1 MKKGNIYDFYLI
13 VKDNQ
18 LSELPTTSFVKML
31 KNINRARAICQDIDA
46 GREEASKQ
54 AITEEVR
61 EAGRK
66 IELHNTA
73 VRLKIKGEDYEAGDI
88 LPTAELVAAADL
100 QNKAMEKFGAYERSW
115 RDEEVEIEINKIP
128 EEDFIKYASGAV
140 RKDGDKEVK
149 ITNSQAALLYEL
161 LV

>member
-13 VKDNQ
+13 VKDIQ
-18 LSELPTTSFVKML
+18 LSDLPTPSFVKML
-31 KNINRARAICQDIDA
+31 KNINRARAICQDIDS

-73 VRLKIKGEDYEAGDI
+73 VRLKLKGEDYEAGDI

-100 QNKAMEKFGAYERSW
+100 QNKAMEQIGAYERSW
-115 RDEEVEIEINKIP
+115 RDEEVEIEIDKIP
-128 EEDFIKYASGAV
+128 EEDFIKYANGAV

>member
-18 LSELPTTSFVKML
+18 LSELPTPSFVKML
-31 KNINRARAICQDIDA
+31 KNINRARVICQEIDA

-66 IELHNTA
+66 IDLHNTA
-73 VRLKIKGEDYEAGDI
+73 VRFKIKGEDYEAGDI
-88 LPTAELVAAADL
+88 LTTAELVAAADL
-100 QNKAMEKFGAYERSW
+100 QNKAMEHIGAYERSW
-115 RDEEVEIEINKIP
+115 RDEEVEIEIDKIP

-149 ITNSQAALLYEL
+149 ITNCQAALLYEL

>member
-31 KNINRARAICQDIDA
+31 KNINRARVICQDIDA
-46 GREEASKQ
+46 GREAASKQ

-100 QNKAMEKFGAYERSW
+100 LNKAMEQIGAYERSW
-115 RDEEVEIEINKIP
+115 RDEEVEVEIDKIP

-140 RKDGDKEVK
+140 RKDGDKNVK
-149 ITNSQAALLYEL
+149 ITNDQAALLYEL

>member
-18 LSELPTTSFVKML
+18 LSDLPTPSFVKML
-31 KNINRARAICQDIDA
+31 KNINRARAICQDIDS

-66 IELHNTA
+66 IDLHNTA
-73 VRLKIKGEDYEAGDI
+73 VRLKLKGEDYEAGDI

-100 QNKAMEKFGAYERSW
+100 QNKAMEQIGAYERSW
-115 RDEEVEIEINKIP
+115 RDEEVEIEIDKIP

>member
-18 LSELPTTSFVKML
+18 LSDLPTPSFVKML
-31 KNINRARAICQDIDA
+31 KNINRARAICQDIDS

-100 QNKAMEKFGAYERSW
+100 QNKAMEQIGAYERSW
-115 RDEEVEIEINKIP
+115 RDEEVEIEIDKIP

>member
-1 MKKGNIYDFYLI
+1 MKKGNIYDFYMI

-18 LSELPTTSFVKML
+18 LSDLPTPSFVKML

-66 IELHNTA
+66 IDLHNTA

-88 LPTAELVAAADL
+88 LTTAELVAAADL
-100 QNKAMEKFGAYERSW
+100 QNKAMEQIGAYERSW
-115 RDEEVEIEINKIP
+115 RDEEVEIEIDKIP

-140 RKDGDKEVK
+140 RKDGDKEVR
-149 ITNSQAALLYEL
+149 ITNDQAALLYEL

>member
-54 AITEEVR
+54 AITEDVAT
-61 EAGRK
+61 AGRK

-73 VRLKIKGEDYEAGDI
+73 VRLKLKGEDYEAGDI

-100 QNKAMEKFGAYERSW
+100 QNKAMEQIGAYERSW
-115 RDEEVEIEINKIP
+115 RDEEVEIKIDKIP

>member
-66 IELHNTA
+66 IDLHNTA
-73 VRLKIKGEDYEAGDI
+73 VRLKLKGEDYEAGDI

-100 QNKAMEKFGAYERSW
+100 QNKAMEQIGAYERSW
-115 RDEEVEIEINKIP
+115 RDEEVEIEIDKIP

>member
-73 VRLKIKGEDYEAGDI
+73 VRLKLKGEDYEADDI

-100 QNKAMEKFGAYERSW
+100 QNKAMEQIGAYERSW
-115 RDEEVEIEINKIP
+115 RDEEVEIEIEKIP
-128 EEDFIKYASGAV
+128 EEDFIKYASTAV
-140 RKDGDKEVK
+140 RKDGDKEVR
-149 ITNSQAALLYEL
+149 ITNDQAALLYEL